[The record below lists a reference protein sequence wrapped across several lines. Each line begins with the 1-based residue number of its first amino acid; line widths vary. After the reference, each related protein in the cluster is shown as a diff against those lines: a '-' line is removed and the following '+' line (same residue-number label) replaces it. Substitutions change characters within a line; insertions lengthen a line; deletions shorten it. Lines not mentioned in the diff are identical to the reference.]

1 MTTENLGFPR
11 GGSCHEVTDE
21 GIITHPFRF
30 PAVIQSEAARR
41 AWNPPH
47 GANNQPYK
55 HDLGIPRMER
65 PVILIFYIT
74 SAVKRVK
81 IVKNVEIV

>member
-1 MTTENLGFPR
+1 MAKNQ
-11 GGSCHEVTDE
+11 
-21 GIITHPFRF
+21 THPFRF
-30 PAVIQSEAARR
+30 PAVIQSVAVRH

-55 HDLGIPRMER
+55 HDRGIPLMEL
-65 PVILIFYIT
+65 PVILIFYII